1 VKAQAQQDDVAQFNE
16 ATAMVAPIKR
26 TWKATNASDKGTN
39 CFMTG
44 VSWGQAGN
52 TQIDLMSV

>member
-1 VKAQAQQDDVAQFNE
+1 VNARAWQNRADQFNE

-52 TQIDLMSV
+52 TRIDLMSA